1 MAQPGKPASTVL
13 PAPTLSLVTPE
24 KRQTLATLGIVGAL
38 ALVIGALFLAVGNKD
53 VEPLPPG
60 ATPTTAP
67 TTAAPTDSVVVAT
80 PPGLDIPD
88 VEKYL
93 RENCVAQPVEE
104 KFVAVSYNIKSG
116 HAYRGS
122 SLARIAASLKEMDPA
137 IVLLQ
142 EVDKNRSGSGH
153 VDQPAYLAKAL
164 GMTYAYGVNVRRG
177 SQQYGTAVLSS
188 YPIVPGTGSNA
199 PLPNAAGR
207 QPRGLLH
214 IVVNVRGLE
223 LSVFN
228 THLDFHGDSLKAAQ
242 MRRAAQLIAADT
254 RPRLVGG
261 DLNAP
266 PGSAAVAA
274 ARNVADDPFPLVGR
288 GSADTSPGNAPRS
301 RIDYLFHR
309 GAGLTALAADVPAV
323 ALSDHRPVR
332 VAYQLTGTPTCAA
345 QQ

>member
-1 MAQPGKPASTVL
+1 MAQPDNPMSTVF

-24 KRQTLATLGIVGAL
+24 KRQTVATLGIVGAL
-38 ALVIGALFLAVGNKD
+38 ALVIGALFLAVGNKE

-60 ATPTTAP
+60 ATPTG
-67 TTAAPTDSVVVAT
+67 AAPSDNVVVAT

-93 RENCVAQPVEE
+93 RENCIAQPVSEQ
-104 KFVAVSYNIKSG
+104 FVAVSYNIKSA

-177 SQQYGTAVLSS
+177 SQEYGTAVLSR

-199 PLPNAAGR
+199 PLPNARGR

-223 LSVFN
+223 LSIFN

-242 MRRAAQLIAADT
+242 MRRAAQLIAADP

-261 DLNAP
+261 DLNAR

-274 ARNVADDPFPLVGR
+274 ARSVADDPFPLVGR
-288 GSADTSPGNAPRS
+288 GSADTSPGNRPRS

-309 GAGLTALAADVPAV
+309 GTAVTGLTALEADVPAV
-323 ALSDHRPVR
+323 GLSDHRPVR
-332 VAYQLTGTPTCAA
+332 VAYQLTGTPVCAPK
-345 QQ
+345 Q